1 MENNRSQGIQKGRN
15 NALFIKTVLKRAAV
29 ALIVAVTIFNLPC
42 YVKKSS
48 ADTGTISVKVDF
60 AEEMAY
66 ITSTGASTKIYMST
80 DGKVWEILETNAVDI
95 SSVISTKAGCL
106 HFKGNKDIN
115 STDYPIPAQD
125 TTLKPAYKV
134 YQGAGRIEYT
144 STLPVEYRK
153 GLNGAWKTATN
164 FMPTSSYEIKG
175 ATLYFRIAATL
186 ATPAGKVMTVKIPK
200 RPSAPSV
207 RLDGSKLRITGLRS
221 GVTQYR
227 INDNTVWN
235 PYTQVSSSQ
244 NFIDLSTALGGSP
257 TTNTPIPAG
266 IIEFRTAGTD
276 KKMNSAAYVLQV
288 PQQMTV
294 TTSIAAV
301 SGSTL
306 RINDVNTKTQYE
318 YTILTNGQA
327 LNLSTARWSTV
338 TSSRQV
344 IIPRVGIGD
353 LILVRLKST
362 TDPKTRQVIP
372 ASTYAVYKIEGIT
385 TR

>member
-48 ADTGTISVKVDF
+48 ADTGIGVKIDF

-66 ITSTGASTKIYMST
+66 ITSTGANTKIYMST
-80 DGKVWEILETNAVDI
+80 DGKVWELLETNAVDI
-95 SSVISTKAGCL
+95 SSVISIKAGSIS
-106 HFKGNKDIN
+106 FKGNKDLN
-115 STDYPIPAQD
+115 AVSYPIPAQD
-125 TTLKPAYKV
+125 KSLKPVYKV

-144 STLPVEYRK
+144 SALPVEYRK
-153 GLNGAWKTATN
+153 GLNGVWKTAAN
-164 FMPTSSYEIKG
+164 FMPTSNYEIKG
-175 ATLYFRIAATL
+175 ATLYFRTAATL
-186 ATPAGKVMTVKIPK
+186 STPAGKVMTVKIPK

-244 NFIDLSTALGGSP
+244 NFIDLSAALGGS
-257 TTNTPIPAG
+257 TTSNMPIPAG

-276 KKMNSAAYVLQV
+276 KKMSSAVNVLQV

-301 SGSTL
+301 TGSTL
-306 RINDVNTKTQYE
+306 RITDVNTKIQYE
-318 YTILTNGQA
+318 YTILTNGQS
-327 LNLSTARWSTV
+327 LSLSTARWSTV
-338 TSSRQV
+338 TSSRPV

-353 LILVRLKST
+353 RILVRLKST
-362 TDPKTRQVIP
+362 TDPKTRQVIL
-372 ASTYAVYKIEGIT
+372 ASTYVEYKIEGIT
-385 TR
+385 PR